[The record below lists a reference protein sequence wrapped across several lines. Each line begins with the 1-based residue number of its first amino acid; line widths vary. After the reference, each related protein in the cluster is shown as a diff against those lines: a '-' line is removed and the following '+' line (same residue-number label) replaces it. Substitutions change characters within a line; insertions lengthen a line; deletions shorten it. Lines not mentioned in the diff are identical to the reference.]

1 MRPTLV
7 FYTVWRQTILLV
19 KWRVLP
25 LNGLICSKKEMKDN
39 ETSVAEKK
47 DSYTGSMYYYCI
59 LVWQCKFQ

>member
-7 FYTVWRQTILLV
+7 FYSVWRQTILLV

-39 ETSVAEKK
+39 ETSVAEKN
-47 DSYTGSMYYYCI
+47 DS
-59 LVWQCKFQ
+59 